1 MLVFFAGV
9 VSKLGAYG
17 FIRFAL
23 TLFPGEMERYRF
35 VLAGFAVLSII
46 YGALMALSERDLKRI
61 VAYASISHLGFIA
74 LGIFSLTDNG
84 INGAVIQIINHG
96 IIISA
101 LFLIVGYV
109 EARTGT
115 RDLGELSGLER
126 RMPWLYFFFLV
137 ATLAGLGMPGMN
149 SFVGEFTIM
158 LGAFQLN
165 WVYAVAR
172 RWRGD
177 PRRLVHASP
186 PPGTHARSSQAA
198 NRGCARPAHR
208 RGAVAGAARRDDDLH
223 RAVSQANHRCLHGI
237 GEHVRQPHT
246 TRRVEPGHPVMLIAA
261 SPVPLSFPGGRDLVG
276 ILPELVLGGAFLLL
290 MLLDLVVPAS
300 RRTWLAGFALLGI
313 AATFGVT
320 IWAWFDANPGRLV
333 YSGSFAYD
341 RFALF
346 VDAIL
351 LVSAGLV
358 VMISPN
364 YLNRRGLHYGEYYA
378 LILAAT
384 LGMMLLAGATSLMVI
399 FLAIELLSLALY
411 VLSGFSRHEER
422 SQEAALKYLLLG
434 GFASGF
440 LLFGMALIYGETG
453 HTQLA
458 QIAAAIQSQTTI
470 TVDPLLLAGVLL
482 LFIGFAF
489 KVSAAPFH
497 SWTPDVYQ
505 GAPTSVTTFMSVT
518 TKVAAFA
525 ALVRV
530 FTYTFDGGGTH
541 FYQHWEPVVALVAIT
556 SMVVGN
562 IAALTQTSV
571 KRMLAYSGIAQAGYI
586 LIGVAVGPVLLPSG
600 QTSSFGTIGVLY
612 YLAAYA
618 VSNIGAFAVITVM
631 AGRGEDLDSYDGL
644 RGLAH
649 RRPFVAASMA
659 LFLFSLGGFPPTAGF
674 FGKFLVFT
682 AAINA
687 GQVPL
692 ALWGIATSAV
702 SAFYY
707 LRVGLL
713 MYQRPAVG
721 AAEYRWS
728 RTGFSGSAV
737 LVATTA
743 GTLILGVMI
752 VLVYTAA
759 TASLK
764 GLIV

>member
-1 MLVFFAGV
+1 M
-9 VSKLGAYG
+9 
-17 FIRFAL
+17 
-23 TLFPGEMERYRF
+23 T
-35 VLAGFAVLSII
+35 
-46 YGALMALSERDLKRI
+46 
-61 VAYASISHLGFIA
+61 
-74 LGIFSLTDNG
+74 
-84 INGAVIQIINHG
+84 
-96 IIISA
+96 
-101 LFLIVGYV
+101 
-109 EARTGT
+109 
-115 RDLGELSGLER
+115 
-126 RMPWLYFFFLV
+126 
-137 ATLAGLGMPGMN
+137 
-149 SFVGEFTIM
+149 
-158 LGAFQLN
+158 
-165 WVYAVAR
+165 
-172 RWRGD
+172 
-177 PRRLVHASP
+177 
-186 PPGTHARSSQAA
+186 
-198 NRGCARPAHR
+198 
-208 RGAVAGAARRDDDLH
+208 
-223 RAVSQANHRCLHGI
+223 
-237 GEHVRQPHT
+237 
-246 TRRVEPGHPVMLIAA
+246 LIAA
-261 SPVPLSFPGGRDLVG
+261 SPVPLTFPGGNDLVG
-276 ILPELVLGGAFLLL
+276 ILPELVLGAAFLLL

-300 RRTWLAGFALLGI
+300 RRTWLAGFALLGV
-313 AATFGVT
+313 AATFVVT
-320 IWAWFDANPGRLV
+320 IFCWFNANPGRPV

-341 RFALF
+341 RYALF

-351 LVSAGLV
+351 LVSAALV
-358 VMISPN
+358 LMISPH
-364 YLNRRGLHYGEYYA
+364 YLNRRGIHYGEYYA

-384 LGMMLLAGATSLMVI
+384 VGMMLLAGATSLMVI

-458 QIAAAIQSQTTI
+458 QISAAIQSERAI
-470 TVDPLLLAGVLL
+470 DPLLLAGVLL
-482 LFIGFAF
+482 VFIGFAF

-530 FTYTFDGGGTH
+530 FTYSFDGGSTN
-541 FYQHWEPVVALVAIT
+541 FYTNWEPVVALVAIA

-562 IAALTQTSV
+562 VAALTQTSV

-586 LIGVAVGPVLLPSG
+586 LIGVAVGAVVLPSG
-600 QTSSFGTIGVLY
+600 QSSSLGTIAVLY

-644 RGLAH
+644 RGLAY

-674 FGKFLVFT
+674 FAKFLVFT

-687 GQVPL
+687 NQTPL

-713 MYQRPAVG
+713 MYQRPT
-721 AAEYRWS
+721 AAIEEYRWS
-728 RTGFSGSAV
+728 RTGFPGSAV

-743 GTLILGVMI
+743 GTLILGVLI
-752 VLVYTAA
+752 ALVYTAA

>member
-1 MLVFFAGV
+1 
-9 VSKLGAYG
+9 
-17 FIRFAL
+17 
-23 TLFPGEMERYRF
+23 
-35 VLAGFAVLSII
+35 
-46 YGALMALSERDLKRI
+46 
-61 VAYASISHLGFIA
+61 
-74 LGIFSLTDNG
+74 
-84 INGAVIQIINHG
+84 
-96 IIISA
+96 
-101 LFLIVGYV
+101 
-109 EARTGT
+109 
-115 RDLGELSGLER
+115 
-126 RMPWLYFFFLV
+126 
-137 ATLAGLGMPGMN
+137 
-149 SFVGEFTIM
+149 
-158 LGAFQLN
+158 
-165 WVYAVAR
+165 
-172 RWRGD
+172 
-177 PRRLVHASP
+177 
-186 PPGTHARSSQAA
+186 
-198 NRGCARPAHR
+198 
-208 RGAVAGAARRDDDLH
+208 
-223 RAVSQANHRCLHGI
+223 
-237 GEHVRQPHT
+237 
-246 TRRVEPGHPVMLIAA
+246 
-261 SPVPLSFPGGRDLVG
+261 
-276 ILPELVLGGAFLLL
+276 
-290 MLLDLVVPAS
+290 
-300 RRTWLAGFALLGI
+300 
-313 AATFGVT
+313 
-320 IWAWFDANPGRLV
+320 
-333 YSGSFAYD
+333 
-341 RFALF
+341 
-346 VDAIL
+346 
-351 LVSAGLV
+351 
-358 VMISPN
+358 MISPH
-364 YLNRRGLHYGEYYA
+364 YLNRRGIHYGEYYA

-384 LGMMLLAGATSLMVI
+384 IGMMLLAGATSLMVI

-458 QIAAAIQSQTTI
+458 QISAAIQSERAI
-470 TVDPLLLAGVLL
+470 DPLLLAGVLL

-530 FTYTFDGGGTH
+530 FTYTFGGGGTN
-541 FYQHWEPVVALVAIT
+541 FYTNWEPVVALVAIV
-556 SMVVGN
+556 SMVIGN
-562 IAALTQTSV
+562 VAALTQTSV

-586 LIGVAVGPVLLPSG
+586 LIGVAVGAVVLPSG
-600 QTSSFGTIGVLY
+600 QTSSLGTIAVLY

-674 FGKFLVFT
+674 FAKFLVFT

-687 GQVPL
+687 NQTPL

-713 MYQRPAVG
+713 MYQRPTG
-721 AAEYRWS
+721 ATEEYRWS
-728 RTGFSGSAV
+728 RTGFPGSAV

-743 GTLILGVMI
+743 GTLILGVLI
-752 VLVYTAA
+752 ALVYTAA

>member
-1 MLVFFAGV
+1 MF
-9 VSKLGAYG
+9 
-17 FIRFAL
+17 
-23 TLFPGEMERYRF
+23 
-35 VLAGFAVLSII
+35 
-46 YGALMALSERDLKRI
+46 
-61 VAYASISHLGFIA
+61 
-74 LGIFSLTDNG
+74 
-84 INGAVIQIINHG
+84 
-96 IIISA
+96 
-101 LFLIVGYV
+101 
-109 EARTGT
+109 
-115 RDLGELSGLER
+115 
-126 RMPWLYFFFLV
+126 
-137 ATLAGLGMPGMN
+137 
-149 SFVGEFTIM
+149 
-158 LGAFQLN
+158 
-165 WVYAVAR
+165 
-172 RWRGD
+172 
-177 PRRLVHASP
+177 
-186 PPGTHARSSQAA
+186 
-198 NRGCARPAHR
+198 
-208 RGAVAGAARRDDDLH
+208 
-223 RAVSQANHRCLHGI
+223 
-237 GEHVRQPHT
+237 
-246 TRRVEPGHPVMLIAA
+246 IAA
-261 SPVPLSFPGGRDLVG
+261 SPVPLSFPGGRDLIG

-290 MLLDLVVPAS
+290 MLLDLVIPPS
-300 RRTWLAGFALLGI
+300 RRTWLAGFALLGV
-313 AATFGVT
+313 AAAFTVT
-320 IWAWFDANPGRLV
+320 IFCWFNANPGRLV

-341 RFALF
+341 RFSLF
-346 VDAIL
+346 IDAIL

-358 VMISPN
+358 LMISPH
-364 YLNRRGLHYGEYYA
+364 YLNRRGIHYGEYYA

-384 LGMMLLAGATSLMVI
+384 VGMMLLAGATSLMVI

-458 QIAAAIQSQTTI
+458 QIAAAIQAERGI
-470 TVDPLLLAGVLL
+470 DPLLLAGVIL

-530 FTYTFDGGGTH
+530 FTYTFDGGTTN
-541 FYQHWEPVVALVAIT
+541 FYTNWEPVVALVAIA
-556 SMVVGN
+556 SMVIGN
-562 IAALTQTSV
+562 VAALTQTSV

-586 LIGVAVGPVLLPSG
+586 LIGVAVGAVVLPSG
-600 QTSSFGTIGVLY
+600 QSSSLGTIAVLY

-631 AGRGEDLDSYDGL
+631 AGRGEDLDSYDEL

-674 FGKFLVFT
+674 FAKFLVFT

-687 GQVPL
+687 NQTPL

-707 LRVGLL
+707 LRVGLI
-713 MYQRPAVG
+713 MYQRPTTG
-721 AAEYRWS
+721 TEEYRWS
-728 RTGFSGSAV
+728 RTGFAGSAV

-743 GTLILGVMI
+743 GTLILGVLI

>member
-1 MLVFFAGV
+1 
-9 VSKLGAYG
+9 
-17 FIRFAL
+17 
-23 TLFPGEMERYRF
+23 
-35 VLAGFAVLSII
+35 
-46 YGALMALSERDLKRI
+46 
-61 VAYASISHLGFIA
+61 
-74 LGIFSLTDNG
+74 
-84 INGAVIQIINHG
+84 
-96 IIISA
+96 
-101 LFLIVGYV
+101 
-109 EARTGT
+109 
-115 RDLGELSGLER
+115 
-126 RMPWLYFFFLV
+126 
-137 ATLAGLGMPGMN
+137 
-149 SFVGEFTIM
+149 
-158 LGAFQLN
+158 
-165 WVYAVAR
+165 
-172 RWRGD
+172 
-177 PRRLVHASP
+177 
-186 PPGTHARSSQAA
+186 
-198 NRGCARPAHR
+198 
-208 RGAVAGAARRDDDLH
+208 
-223 RAVSQANHRCLHGI
+223 
-237 GEHVRQPHT
+237 
-246 TRRVEPGHPVMLIAA
+246 
-261 SPVPLSFPGGRDLVG
+261 
-276 ILPELVLGGAFLLL
+276 
-290 MLLDLVVPAS
+290 
-300 RRTWLAGFALLGI
+300 
-313 AATFGVT
+313 
-320 IWAWFDANPGRLV
+320 V

-346 VDAIL
+346 IDAIL
-351 LVSAGLV
+351 LVSAALV
-358 VMISPN
+358 LMIIPH
-364 YLNRRGLHYGEYYA
+364 YLNRRGIHYGEYYA

-384 LGMMLLAGATSLMVI
+384 VGMMLLAGATSLMVI

-411 VLSGFSRHEER
+411 VLSGFARHEER

-458 QIAAAIQSQTTI
+458 QIAAAIQAERGI
-470 TVDPLLLAGVLL
+470 DPLLLAGVLL

-530 FTYTFDGGGTH
+530 FTYTFDGGTTN
-541 FYQHWEPVVALVAIT
+541 FYTSWEPVVALVAIA
-556 SMVVGN
+556 SMVIGN
-562 IAALTQTSV
+562 VAALTQTSV

-586 LIGVAVGPVLLPSG
+586 LIGVAVGAVVLPSG
-600 QTSSFGTIGVLY
+600 QSSSLGTIAVLY

-618 VSNIGAFAVITVM
+618 VSNIGAFAVITIM

-674 FGKFLVFT
+674 FAKFLVFT

-687 GQVPL
+687 NQTPL

-713 MYQRPAVG
+713 MYQRPNTDTE
-721 AAEYRWS
+721 EYRWS
-728 RTGFSGSAV
+728 RTGFAGSAV

-743 GTLILGVMI
+743 GTLILGVLI

-759 TASLK
+759 TSSLR